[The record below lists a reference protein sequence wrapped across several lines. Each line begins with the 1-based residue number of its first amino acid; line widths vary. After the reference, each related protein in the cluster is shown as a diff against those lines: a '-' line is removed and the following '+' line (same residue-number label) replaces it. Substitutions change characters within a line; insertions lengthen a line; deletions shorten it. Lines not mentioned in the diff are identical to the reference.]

1 MLKGVLV
8 YNCHVSMYFPSC
20 ILQRAPDTYSLGNL
34 CMLKQTLILHV
45 QVTPGQ
51 NLHQGQSQREKG
63 PPWTLHVMTH
73 VEVRRESHCQVHMSN
88 LSFQEVISPPETAWC
103 TSRLAWLRIANE

>member
-1 MLKGVLV
+1 
-8 YNCHVSMYFPSC
+8 MYFPSC
-20 ILQRAPDTYSLGNL
+20 ILQRAPETYSLGNL
-34 CMLKQTLILHV
+34 CMLKQTLILRV
-45 QVTPGQ
+45 QVIPDQ

-73 VEVRRESHCQVHMSN
+73 VEVRMESHCQVQMSN